1 MKHVLHVGGSAPSTY
16 IGAMKHSRKSRLR
29 FILGDQLSRDIASLR
44 DADPAIDIVFL
55 AEVAEETAYVPH
67 HPMKITFLFSA
78 MRHFAED
85 LRAEGF
91 TVDYVKLDDRQNTGS
106 LGGELARA
114 VKRHAVAT
122 LITTAPGEFR
132 VLDDMQHWEKM
143 CGVPV
148 EIREDDR
155 FFCALSRFRGWAQ
168 GKRQLRMEFFYR
180 DMRRETGLLMEDGE
194 PVGGQW
200 NFDADNRKPLP
211 ARVSLPPAF
220 TVQPDAI
227 TREVLA
233 LVAERFGHNFGSLE
247 GFDYAVTRGDARAA
261 LDHFIRHA
269 LPSFGDYQ
277 DAMRQGEDR
286 LFHSLLSPY
295 LNAGL
300 LGPREICVAAESA
313 YHEGRAPLNAVEGF
327 IRQILGWREYVRGIY
342 WLKMPDYAETNY
354 LNAQRP
360 LPALYWGGETRMN
373 CMAQCVGQ
381 TRRLAHAHHIQRLM
395 VLGNFALLIGARP
408 KEVAEWYLA
417 VYLDA
422 YEWVELPNVHGMVLH
437 ADGGYLGSKPY
448 AASGKYIDRMS
459 DYCRHCDYK
468 VKESTG
474 DDSCPFNYLYWNFL
488 IENEKTLG
496 GNQRMSMIY
505 ASLGRMDP
513 AKRQA
518 ITAQAQKFLKAL

>member
-1 MKHVLHVGGSAPSTY
+1 MSKKHRP
-16 IGAMKHSRKSRLR
+16 KLR
-29 FILGDQLSRDIASLR
+29 FILGDQLSRDIAALR
-44 DADPAIDIVFL
+44 DAEPATDILLL
-55 AEVAEETAYVPH
+55 AEVGTETDYVPH
-67 HPMKITFLFSA
+67 HPKKIAFLFSA
-78 MRHFAED
+78 MRHFAEEM
-85 LRAEGF
+85 RAEGF
-91 TVDYVKLDDRQNTGS
+91 TVDYVTLDDTANTQS
-106 LGGELARA
+106 FAGEVQRA
-114 VKRHAVAT
+114 VQRHKAAEV
-122 LITTAPGEFR
+122 ITTFPGEFR
-132 VLDDMQHWEKM
+132 VLDDMQGWEQA

-155 FFCALSRFRGWAQ
+155 FFCPTARFRGWAD

-180 DMRRETGLLMEDGE
+180 DMRRETGLLMDEGE

-211 ARVSLPPAF
+211 ARIHLPPDF
-220 TVQPDAI
+220 FVKPDRI
-227 TREVLA
+227 TEDVLA
-233 LVAERFGHNFGSLE
+233 LVATRFGRNFGSLD
-247 GFDYAVTRGDARAA
+247 GFDYAVTRKDALRALA
-261 LDHFIRHA
+261 HFISHA

-300 LGPREICVAAESA
+300 LGAREVCAAAETA
-313 YHEGRAPLNAVEGF
+313 YRDGQAPLNAVEGF

-342 WLKMPDYAETNY
+342 WLKMPDYAESNT
-354 LNAQRP
+354 LDAQRP
-360 LPALYWGGETRMN
+360 LPWLYWGGETAMN
-373 CMAQCVGQ
+373 CMAQCVDQ

-459 DYCRHCDYK
+459 DYCRHCRYD
-468 VKESTG
+468 VKTVVG
-474 DDSCPFNYLYWNFL
+474 DKACPFNFLYWNFL
-488 IENEKTLG
+488 IKNEKRLG
-496 GNQRMSMIY
+496 ANQRMSLIY
-505 ASLGRMDP
+505 ASLGRMDA
-513 AKRQA
+513 AKRAAVTSQA
-518 ITAQAQKFLKAL
+518 KDFLNAL

>member
-1 MKHVLHVGGSAPSTY
+1 
-16 IGAMKHSRKSRLR
+16 MKHSRTSSIR

-44 DADPAIDIVFL
+44 DADPAVDIVLL
-55 AEVAEETAYVPH
+55 AEVAQEAAYVPH
-67 HPMKITFLFSA
+67 HPKKIAFLFSA

-91 TVDYVKLDDRQNTGS
+91 TVDYVRLDDPQNTGS

-114 VKRHAVAT
+114 VQRHAVAT
-122 LITTAPGEFR
+122 AITTAPGEFR
-132 VLDDMQHWEKM
+132 VLDDMQHWEAA

-155 FFCALSRFRGWAQ
+155 FFCALSRFRRWAQ

-180 DMRRETGLLMEDGE
+180 DMRRETGLLMADGT

-211 ARVSLPPAF
+211 ARIPLPPAF
-220 TVQPDAI
+220 TVPPDAI
-227 TREVLA
+227 TQEVLA

-247 GFDYAVTRGDARAA
+247 GFDYAVTRADARAA
-261 LDHFIRHA
+261 LDHFIRFA
-269 LPSFGDYQ
+269 LPDFGDYQ

-300 LGPREICVAAESA
+300 LGPREICDAAESA
-313 YHEGRAPLNAVEGF
+313 YRDGRAPLNAVEGF

-342 WLKMPDYAETNY
+342 WLKMPDYAESNF
-354 LNAQRP
+354 LHAQRP
-360 LPALYWGGETRMN
+360 LPALYWGGATQMN
-373 CMAQCVGQ
+373 CLAQCVDQ

-395 VLGNFALLIGARP
+395 VLGNFALLIGAKP

-459 DYCRHCDYK
+459 DYCRHCQYK
-468 VKESTG
+468 VKEAVG
-474 DDSCPFNYLYWNFL
+474 DDACPFNYLYWNFL
-488 IENEKTLG
+488 IENERTLS
-496 GNQRMSMIY
+496 GNQRMSLIY

-518 ITAQAQKFLKAL
+518 MTDQAQRFLNTL